1 MDGKPQRFF
10 LAACLFL
17 AMAAG
22 LFAQEPAPAELR
34 EKKGQEEKEFDP
46 LRAEQSLKI
55 GEFYLRKKN
64 YDAAIDR
71 FHDAIRYKPNFALPH
86 RRLGETYEKKREKA
100 KAVESYRKY
109 LEILPGASDAEKIGA
124 RIARLEREIERDA
137 RRRTR
142 SP

>member
-1 MDGKPQRFF
+1 MDEKLKR
-10 LAACLFL
+10 LLLSACVFL

-22 LFAQEPAPAELR
+22 VCAQVPAP
-34 EKKGQEEKEFDP
+34 EEPRDKEAKEEEEFDP

-86 RRLGETYEKKREKA
+86 RRLGEAYEKKREKA
-100 KAVESYRKY
+100 RAVEYYRKY
-109 LEILPGASDAEKIGA
+109 LEILPAASDAEKIGK
-124 RIARLEREIERDA
+124 RIARLERDIERDA
-137 RRRTR
+137 RRRAR

>member
-1 MDGKPQRFF
+1 MDGKLQRLLLYAFV
-10 LAACLFL
+10 LL

-22 LFAQEPAPAELR
+22 LCAQEPAPAEPRNR
-34 EKKGQEEKEFDP
+34 EAKEEEEFDP
-46 LRAEQSLKI
+46 LRAEQSLKV

-86 RRLGETYEKKREKA
+86 RRLGEAYEKKREKA
-100 KAVESYRKY
+100 KAVEYYRKY
-109 LEILPGASDAEKIGA
+109 LEILPAASDAEKIGK
-124 RIARLEREIERDA
+124 RIARLKREIERDA
-137 RRRTR
+137 RRRSR